1 MAADPVLTVV
11 LIRHAERPAT
21 GADPAL
27 SAAGRAR
34 AALVARMLSDAGV
47 DGVYVTATKRS
58 QQTGTPTA
66 ERAGV
71 HVTVYDHAD
80 APGLVAAITAAH
92 PMGTVLV
99 VAHSNTVGAI
109 AAALGAPG
117 VATLPETQF
126 DRLYV
131 VTRHPGRPGA
141 DLLRLR
147 FGADT
152 P

>member
-11 LIRHAERPAT
+11 LIRHAERLAT

-47 DGVYVTATKRS
+47 GGVHVTATRRS
-58 QQTGTPTA
+58 QQTGAPTA
-66 ERAGV
+66 AQAGV
-71 HVTVYDHAD
+71 HAEVYDHAD
-80 APGLVAAITAAH
+80 APGLAATITAAH
-92 PMGTVLV
+92 PRGTVLV

-109 AAALGAPG
+109 AAALGVPG
-117 VATLPETQF
+117 VGALTEAQF